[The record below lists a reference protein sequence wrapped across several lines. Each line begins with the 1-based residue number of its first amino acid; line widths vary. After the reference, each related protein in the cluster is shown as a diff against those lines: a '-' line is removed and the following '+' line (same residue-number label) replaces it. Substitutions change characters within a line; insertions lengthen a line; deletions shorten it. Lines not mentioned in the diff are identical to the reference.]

1 MNSTFDRFERACY
14 VNYNAISGL
23 FKSGTVNHIQV
34 FFTVDEEK
42 YAKRKTVTMVMRE
55 GTLYA
60 IESISTKTRFS
71 FGFTRQYHAG
81 INL

>member
-1 MNSTFDRFERACY
+1 MNSTFDRFEPACY
-14 VNYNAISGL
+14 VNYKAISGS

-60 IESISTKTRFS
+60 IESISKNNPDNIMKGSICSCRL
-71 FGFTRQYHAG
+71 
-81 INL
+81 N